1 MAERTTEDGGAGA
14 VGSGGTEVVYSS
26 ADDRSPETDLSVA
39 VIESLAEAKGVAPI
53 DIEQPLYDVVDP
65 DALDRLFTDGE
76 GSVAGRV
83 VFDFDAHEITV
94 HSDGD
99 ILVRRVDPR

>member
-1 MAERTTEDGGAGA
+1 MAERTTEDGERTDRLDA
-14 VGSGGTEVVYSS
+14 GTEVVYS
-26 ADDRSPETDLSVA
+26 AANERAPGTDLSVA
-39 VIESLAEAKGVAPI
+39 VIESLAEAKGVTPI

-76 GSVAGRV
+76 SSVSGRV

-99 ILVRRVDPR
+99 ILVRRVEPR

>member
-1 MAERTTEDGGAGA
+1 MAERTTEDGDGTDQTGT
-14 VGSGGTEVVYSS
+14 GTEIVYSA
-26 ADDRSPETDLSVA
+26 ADERPAEMDLSVA
-39 VIESLAEAKGVAPI
+39 VIESLAEAKGITPV

-76 GSVAGRV
+76 SPVSGRV
-83 VFDFDAHEITV
+83 VFDFEAHEITV

-99 ILVRRVDPR
+99 ILVRRVDSR